1 MKLLPKLI
9 LIALIAITGLS
20 SCVDE
25 VTYADQLKSEKKL
38 IADFIKRNNI
48 TVVNKM
54 PATFPWPQNV
64 YYKSS
69 TGLYFRLEEQ
79 GDKYTSTGAIS
90 TDTVVTNDQIIN
102 RYKRYTLNTVADTS
116 YYENTVDYPF
126 PVTFYY
132 NDASQTSACDGWH
145 EAVKYMKYNNSAAKI
160 IVYSKLG
167 FSDDESSVTPYG
179 YDMRI
184 KIRK

>member
-1 MKLLPKLI
+1 MKLISRLI
-9 LIALIAITGLS
+9 LIVLIATTGLS
-20 SCVDE
+20 SCVNE

-38 IADFIKRNNI
+38 IASFLSRNKIK
-48 TVVNKM
+48 VVTKM
-54 PATFPWPQNV
+54 PTTFPWPDNV

-69 TGLYFRLEEQ
+69 SGLYFRLEEQ
-79 GDKYTSTGAIS
+79 GDKYNVDGTKSKDSVT
-90 TDTVVTNDQIIN
+90 TNDLVIN
-102 RYKRYTLNTVADTS
+102 RYIKYTLNTVSDTS
-116 YYENTVDYPF
+116 YYQNTVDYPF
-126 PVTFYY
+126 PISFYY

-145 EAVKYMKYNNSAAKI
+145 EAVKYMQYNNSAAKI

-167 FSDDESSVTPYG
+167 FSNDESSVIPYG